1 MAEYL
6 DQLLESLGAADA
18 TEPPAAFLQAVGR
31 RRRNRRMAQAGAC
44 VAVAAL
50 LIAGVVMLNS
60 TVAPTPGPARLAAA
74 PPLPADSMLAL
85 VRTNA
90 HRGAEH
96 LVLPDRAAPADSEP
110 LRLGLHWNPSQVD
123 RWVGQ

>member
-6 DQLLESLGAADA
+6 DQLLESLG
-18 TEPPAAFLQAVGR
+18 TVGKSEPPAAFMRAVAR
-31 RRRNRRMAQAGAC
+31 RRRNRRLAQVGA
-44 VAVAAL
+44 ALAAMAL
-50 LIAGVVMLNS
+50 LIAGAVLVNATGTS
-60 TVAPTPGPARLAAA
+60 PPGTVRLAAA
-74 PPLPADSMLAL
+74 PPLPVDSMLAL
-85 VRTNA
+85 VRSNA
-90 HRGAEH
+90 HREAEH